1 MNNFVAYDLKILFDK
16 ELFELSPSSA
26 DNRPLYSVPLYMNL
40 GVHCTQLLFFWLPTM
55 SFKFEWA
62 FEMYTNKV

>member
-26 DNRPLYSVPLYMNL
+26 DNRPLYSVPLYMNH
-40 GVHCTQLLFFWLPTM
+40 GVHKHFFFAINDEL
-55 SFKFEWA
+55 
-62 FEMYTNKV
+62 